1 MRTKLVK
8 HNSTTTR
15 GAFEGASCGFMDNS
29 EQNKQVFNTRS
40 LLLLA
45 KIILISSFFFLWH
58 VSFFT
63 LLLLTDIEL
72 YKLYIFSLL
81 MNLGVPLS
89 VLKLP
94 RYTIFLA
101 LPSLIFSTY
110 IFIGLSEG
118 IIGWFELW
126 GLLTNLCALVF
137 LIYNQLYGFNK
148 KAVVTRHS

>member
-1 MRTKLVK
+1 
-8 HNSTTTR
+8 
-15 GAFEGASCGFMDNS
+15 MDNP
-29 EQNKQVFNTRS
+29 EQNKQIFNTRL

-63 LLLLTDIEL
+63 LFMLAGIES

-81 MNLGVPLS
+81 MNLGIPLS

-126 GLLTNLCALVF
+126 GLLTNLCALLF
-137 LIYNQLYGFNK
+137 LAYNQLYGFNK

>member
-1 MRTKLVK
+1 MPRVN
-8 HNSTTTR
+8 HSSTSTR
-15 GAFEGASCGFMDNS
+15 GAFEGASCGFMENS
-29 EQNKQVFNTRS
+29 EQNKHVFKPRS

-45 KIILISSFFFLWH
+45 KIIVISSFFFLWH

-63 LLLLTDIEL
+63 LFLLTGIES
-72 YKLYIFSLL
+72 YTLYIFSLL
-81 MNLGVPLS
+81 MNSGIPLS

-101 LPSLIFSTY
+101 LPSLIFSTT

-118 IIGWFELW
+118 IFGWFELW

-137 LIYNQLYGFNK
+137 LAYNQLHGFNK
-148 KAVVTRHS
+148 KAVLARHS

>member
-1 MRTKLVK
+1 MAP
-8 HNSTTTR
+8 H
-15 GAFEGASCGFMDNS
+15 CGFMDNS

-63 LLLLTDIEL
+63 L
-72 YKLYIFSLL
+72 FSLL
-81 MNLGVPLS
+81 MNSGIPLS

-94 RYTIFLA
+94 RYTLFLA
-101 LPSLIFSTY
+101 LPSLIFSPY
-110 IFIGLSEG
+110 IFIGLSDG
-118 IIGWFELW
+118 IIGWFEGW

-137 LIYNQLYGFNK
+137 LVYNQLYGFNK
-148 KAVVTRHS
+148 KTIVTRHS

>member
-1 MRTKLVK
+1 MPRVN

-63 LLLLTDIEL
+63 LFLLAGIES

-81 MNLGVPLS
+81 MNSGIPLS

-137 LIYNQLYGFNK
+137 LVYNQLYGFNK